1 MKTEIKNSLKIIK
14 KGGNIL
20 YPTDTV
26 WGIGCDATNTKAV
39 SKIFALKSRPEKK
52 SFIILLDD
60 ISKIKDYVEHFPPQ
74 VKDLILSY
82 NRPLTIVFPGAK
94 NLAKNLISDD
104 GTIAIRI
111 VSHPFCKNL
120 IKEMG
125 KPLVSTSAN
134 VSGTPTPNVF
144 REIADY
150 FKEKVGY
157 VVNIDQ
163 HKLIPTSPSTVIKI
177 DATGNYEILRS

>member
-1 MKTEIKNSLKIIK
+1 MKIEINNSLNVLK

-26 WGIGCDATNTKAV
+26 WGIGCDATNAKAV
-39 SKIFALKSRPEKK
+39 SKIFAIKSRAEKK

-60 ISKIKDYVEHFPPQ
+60 VESIKNYVEKIPLQ
-74 VKDLILSY
+74 VNDLILNY

-111 VSHPFCKNL
+111 VQHSFCKNL
-120 IKEMG
+120 IKELG

-134 VSGTPTPNVF
+134 VSGTPTPNLF
-144 REIADY
+144 REISD
-150 FKEKVGY
+150 FIKDKVGY

-177 DATGNYEILRS
+177 DVTGNYEILRP